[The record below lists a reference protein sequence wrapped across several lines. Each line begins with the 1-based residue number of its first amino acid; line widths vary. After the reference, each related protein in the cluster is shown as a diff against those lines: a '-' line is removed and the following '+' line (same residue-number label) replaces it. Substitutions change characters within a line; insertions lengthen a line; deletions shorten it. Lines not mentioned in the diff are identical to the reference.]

1 VNRSSFFEGNYSQF
15 IGTAWPLTRI
25 DAIRADSD
33 EIKKTFGSLTSSEK
47 ACFISHKLALKMAVN
62 SEGHAYILEDDAKF
76 GSYSFNL
83 INDCLNQLEGQDWD
97 ILYTDV
103 SIPQPKSMVEFFL
116 LRSELVKV
124 GRWQLLNLASINFA
138 GATAYIINSKSKA
151 KLADALGGLNQLN
164 VPYDLMLRNWIQQ
177 GVLKAFSI
185 FPFAS
190 TLSKFAD
197 QSQIQPQGTQATEF
211 AWNSFRRLVWVGC
224 QVDPLDLS
232 MLEKSMDLCASDERS
247 KALGSIVSVI
257 TSIHIVNK

>member
-1 VNRSSFFEGNYSQF
+1 
-15 IGTAWPLTRI
+15 
-25 DAIRADSD
+25 
-33 EIKKTFGSLTSSEK
+33 
-47 ACFISHKLALKMAVN
+47 
-62 SEGHAYILEDDAKF
+62 
-76 GSYSFNL
+76 
-83 INDCLNQLEGQDWD
+83 
-97 ILYTDV
+97 
-103 SIPQPKSMVEFFL
+103 MVEFFL

-257 TSIHIVNK
+257 TSIHFINK